1 MIEILKT
8 KTAMPT
14 ATKEKK
20 STTRKTTKKED
31 WTLITAIEK
40 IWTEAHDSELTTQF
54 FKKIAKPA
62 EYIKSILNITPMQ
75 CVILSTLADSEDGLT
90 YRNIAHF
97 TKTTRLK
104 MMLYENEYNDLVA
117 RKFVTKGSTWD
128 HGEQRICY
136 TIRPEA
142 LDAIKNN
149 TAFVAPNPSNY
160 SPKKFAKEVSSQI
173 EALSVDNS
181 KCEETIDE
189 LQGLVNDT
197 THLEISKFI
206 KNLKFKQKDTYFLFF
221 FILFKHLIVNHE
233 RYISKNDF
241 EDYFPDDDIY
251 VDLFFEDLEN
261 QRGILFS
268 ENIIEN
274 QIVDGMVVP
283 TSFGFTDDTISTVLK
298 EFNVLTKNNIVNNL
312 ISADKIDPKELY
324 YNKREEGQ
332 VETLKEL
339 ISEEKYNEIR
349 DRLKKTN
356 FRIGFASLFYGG
368 PGTGKTETV
377 LQLAKATGR
386 SIMQVNISEVKSK
399 WVGDSEKNIQA
410 IFNQYRRAVSMA
422 EKNGEKVPILLFN
435 EADAII
441 SRRKE
446 GATNAVDKM
455 ENSIQNIILQEM
467 EKLEGI
473 LIATTNLTENLDP
486 AFERRFLYKIR
497 FDKPEVEVKVKIWKS
512 MIGDISDNE
521 ALSLASKYDF
531 SGGQIENIARKVT
544 INNILYG
551 TAPEMDS
558 LQKLCNEEVI
568 AKETSRQRIGFGH

>member
-1 MIEILKT
+1 
-8 KTAMPT
+8 MPKV
-14 ATKEKK
+14 ATEKK
-20 STTRKTTKKED
+20 STTRKNTKKED

-40 IWTEAHDSELTTQF
+40 IWSEAHDSELTPQF

-62 EYIKSILNITPMQ
+62 EYIKSVLDITPMQ

-97 TKTTRLK
+97 TKTTKLK
-104 MMLYENEYNDLVA
+104 MMLYENDYNDLLA

-142 LDAIKNN
+142 LDAIKKN
-149 TAFVAPNPSNY
+149 TEFVAPDPSKY
-160 SPKKFAKEVSSQI
+160 SPKKFAKEVSTHI
-173 EALSVDNS
+173 EALGADNS
-181 KCEETIDE
+181 IYEETINDLE
-189 LQGLVNDT
+189 GLVEET
-197 THLEISKFI
+197 TQLEISKFLKTI
-206 KNLKFKQKDTYFLFF
+206 KFKDKEELLFF
-221 FILFKHLIVNHE
+221 FVLFMKLIEHHD
-233 RYISKNDF
+233 RYVSKDDY
-241 EDYFPDDDIY
+241 EDYFEDDNIF
-251 VDLFFEDLEN
+251 VDLFFERLEK
-261 QRGILFS
+261 QEGMLFS

-283 TSFGFTDDTISTVLK
+283 TSFGFTDDSINTVLK
-298 EFNVLTKNNIVNNL
+298 EFNVVTKNNMVNNL
-312 ISADKIDPKELY
+312 IPAEKIDQKELY
-324 YNKREEGQ
+324 YNKREESQ

-339 ISEEKYNEIR
+339 ISDEKYNEIR

-410 IFNQYRRAVSMA
+410 IFNQYRRAVAMA

-473 LIATTNLTENLDP
+473 LIATTNLTENLDS

-497 FDKPEVEVKVKIWKS
+497 FDKPEVDVKVKIWKS
-512 MIGDISDNE
+512 MICDISDSE

-551 TAPEMDS
+551 TAPELGS

-568 AKETSRQRIGFGH
+568 AKEVIRQRIGFGH

>member
-1 MIEILKT
+1 MTEKLT
-8 KTAMPT
+8 EKTAMIT
-14 ATKEKK
+14 IGKEKK
-20 STTRKTTKKED
+20 VTTRKSSKKED

-40 IWTEAHDSELTTQF
+40 IWSEAHDSELTPQF

-62 EYIKSILNITPMQ
+62 EYIKSILDVTPMQ

-97 TKTTRLK
+97 TKTTKLK
-104 MMLYENEYNDLVA
+104 MMLYENDYNDLVS
-117 RKFVTKGSTWD
+117 RKFVSKGSTWD
-128 HGEQRICY
+128 HGEQRVCY

-149 TAFVAPNPSNY
+149 TAFVAPSPSNY
-160 SPKKFAKEVSSQI
+160 TAKKFSKEVSNLI
-173 EALSVDNS
+173 EALVADNS
-181 KCEETIDE
+181 NWEETFENLKELVDE
-189 LQGLVNDT
+189 T
-197 THLEISKFI
+197 THLEISKLL
-206 KNLKFKQKDTYFLFF
+206 KNLKFGQKAEFIFF
-221 FILFKHLIVNHE
+221 FVLFKQLIDNHE
-233 RYISKNDF
+233 RYVSKNDY
-241 EDYFPDDDIY
+241 EDYFPDDDISI
-251 VDLFFEDLEN
+251 DIFFDELEA
-261 QRGILFS
+261 QTGILFK

-274 QIVDGMVVP
+274 QIVDGMVAP
-283 TSFGFTDDTISTVLK
+283 TSFGFTDDVINTVLK
-298 EFNVLTKNNIVNNL
+298 EFNVLTKNNMVNNL
-312 ISADKIDPKELY
+312 ISADKIDQKELY

-377 LQLAKATGR
+377 FQLAKATGR

-410 IFNQYRRAVSMA
+410 IFNQYRRAVAMS

-497 FDKPEVEVKVKIWKS
+497 FDKPEVDVKVKIWKS
-512 MIGDISDNE
+512 MICDISDNE

-551 TAPEMDS
+551 TAPKLDS
-558 LQKLCNEEVI
+558 LQKLCNEELI

>member
-1 MIEILKT
+1 
-8 KTAMPT
+8 MPKV
-14 ATKEKK
+14 ATEKK
-20 STTRKTTKKED
+20 STTRKNTKKED

-40 IWTEAHDSELTTQF
+40 IWSEAHDSELTPQF

-62 EYIKSILNITPMQ
+62 EYIKSVLNITPMQ

-97 TKTTRLK
+97 TKTTKLK
-104 MMLYENEYNDLVA
+104 MMLYENDYNDLVA

-142 LDAIKNN
+142 LDAIKKN
-149 TAFVAPNPSNY
+149 TVFVAPDPSKY
-160 SPKKFAKEVSSQI
+160 SPKKFAKEVSTHI
-173 EALSVDNS
+173 EALGADNS
-181 KCEETIDE
+181 IYKETINNIEGLVEETT
-189 LQGLVNDT
+189 Q
-197 THLEISKFI
+197 LEISKFLKTI
-206 KNLKFKQKDTYFLFF
+206 KFKDKEEVLFF
-221 FILFKHLIVNHE
+221 FVLFMKLIEHHD
-233 RYISKNDF
+233 RYVSKDDY
-241 EDYFPDDDIY
+241 EDYFEDDNIF
-251 VDLFFEDLEN
+251 VDLFFERLEK
-261 QRGILFS
+261 QEGMLFS

-283 TSFGFTDDTISTVLK
+283 TSFGFTDDAINTVLK
-298 EFNVLTKNNIVNNL
+298 EFNVVTKNNMVNNL
-312 ISADKIDPKELY
+312 IPAEKIDQKELY
-324 YNKREEGQ
+324 YNKREESQ

-339 ISEEKYNEIR
+339 ISDEKYNEIR

-410 IFNQYRRAVSMA
+410 IFNQYRRAVAMA

-473 LIATTNLTENLDP
+473 LIATTNLTENLDS

-497 FDKPEVEVKVKIWKS
+497 FDKPEVDVKVKIWKS
-512 MIGDISDNE
+512 MICDISDSE
-521 ALSLASKYDF
+521 AMSLATKYDF

-551 TAPEMDS
+551 TALELGS

-568 AKETSRQRIGFGH
+568 AKEVNRQRIGFGH